1 LFLQSS
7 YKQENSLLEFD
18 AETEAMRLKAETKT
32 IRNKGYRRSRLDKY
46 TAELITL
53 RHQGVSIAELQVGQL
68 LTRDKALETVS
79 QEMGH
84 FRPEITEAY
93 LR

>member
-1 LFLQSS
+1 MSVLFLQSS

-53 RHQGVSIAELQVGQL
+53 RHLGVSIAEL
-68 LTRDKALETVS
+68 
-79 QEMGH
+79 
-84 FRPEITEAY
+84 
-93 LR
+93 